1 MPFNGR
7 FPLSFAWRGACID
20 RLSMSCVR
28 FSRVALVAASLA
40 VLSLSAFPVEA
51 RDDLR
56 PIPVDL
62 PERFRDWLEEVDT
75 LITDEE
81 WSTFLAL
88 REDYQR
94 DAFIDAFWRQRDPYP
109 DTARNELRERFDERV
124 IFARQRFED
133 LRADVRARFLM
144 INGIPDRW
152 MELDCRGI
160 TYPFEVWIYDL
171 SLRHRDPFP
180 VFFFRRYEIG
190 PWMRWDELYGTG
202 VLFERFVD
210 YNYEIACPGLSLAYE
225 ALQMI
230 GEINENGGASE
241 RYMFVIDRLEQPEE
255 PPAGEW
261 VSTFASYSTEAP
273 EGATPFEGEV
283 TLSYPGW
290 RQSRTVV
297 QGVIDIGADALPPNE
312 AYGYAV
318 YNLSLNGEV
327 LRDDKLLDQFRY
339 RFDMPA
345 SDVANGRLPL
355 VFQRYLRPGD
365 YRLILL
371 LQDLDG
377 RHAMRK
383 EITLTVPAVDRNA
396 LPVDTDPMVARV
408 LGDANRLIAA
418 GESAVEI
425 VMPHDD
431 LTTGLV
437 RFDARVFGEQVDHVV
452 FSLDGKPIMTRK
464 QPPFS
469 VELDFGSL
477 PRTQVLRVTAHDG
490 AGEQLASDERMIN
503 GIPYRFEVR
512 FVDPVAGTQH
522 SGSVRTRVDVR
533 VPEDAELDRLEIYR
547 GDERLATLYEPPFV
561 QPIPLVSSSE
571 MAILRTVG
579 YLADGTSSEDVVLVN
594 GPAIIEEIGVDF
606 VELYTTVVDKRRR
619 PVRGLVEEDFRV
631 FEDDR
636 PQTLSRFDTLDDIPV
651 NVLVLLDSSASMAP
665 RMERARQAALRFF
678 ERAQAS
684 AGSRTEPDRIGAIAF
699 NDRPTVASGYTGD
712 PARFAAGIA
721 ATKAERGTALYDSLI
736 YAQFYAGGLSGHRA
750 ILLLSDGVDE
760 SSRFTFE
767 QALEY
772 ARRSEVSIYTVGLDL
787 DGLDKD
793 DRKPARRALQRFAA
807 DTGGSSFFIA
817 DVDELETVY
826 DQVLDELR
834 AKYLL
839 AYQSDNG
846 ADDGPFRKVEVKL
859 GRGDLEA
866 KTLRGYY
873 P

>member
-1 MPFNGR
+1 MI
-7 FPLSFAWRGACID
+7 A
-20 RLSMSCVR
+20 V
-28 FSRVALVAASLA
+28 SLA
-40 VLSLSAFPVEA
+40 VFSLSASTTWA

-62 PERFRDWLEEVDT
+62 PERFQDWLEEVDT

-81 WSTFLAL
+81 WSIFLAL
-88 REDYQR
+88 RENYQR

-109 DTARNELRERFDERV
+109 DTARNELRERFDQRS

-133 LRADVRARFLM
+133 LRADERARFLM

-152 MELDCRGI
+152 MALDCRGI

-180 VFFFRRYEIG
+180 VFFFKRYGLG
-190 PWMRWDELYGTG
+190 PWVRWDEIYGTG
-202 VLFERFVD
+202 VLFERLVD
-210 YNYEIACPGLSLAYE
+210 YSHEVACPGLSLAYE
-225 ALQMI
+225 GLRMVR
-230 GEINENGGASE
+230 EMNEDGGATN
-241 RYMFVIDRLEQPEE
+241 RYMFVIDRMEQPEE

-261 VSTFASYSTEAP
+261 VSTFASYSTE
-273 EGATPFEGEV
+273 TPKEAIPFDGEISI
-283 TLSYPGW
+283 SYPGW

-297 QGVIDIGADALPPNE
+297 QALIDVEADALPPNE

-345 SDVANGRLPL
+345 ADIANGRLPL

-365 YRLILL
+365 YRLILM

-377 RHAMRK
+377 HHAMRK
-383 EITLTVPAVDRNA
+383 EIQITVPAVDRDA
-396 LPVDTDPMVARV
+396 LPIDMDPAIAKV

-452 FSLDGKPIMTRK
+452 FALDGKPIMTRK

-477 PRTQVLRVTAHDG
+477 PRTQVLRVTAHDDAG
-490 AGEQLASDERMIN
+490 AQLASDERMIN

-512 FVDPVAGTQH
+512 FVDPVAGTTH

-533 VPEDAELDRLEIYR
+533 VPDGTELDRLEIYR

-561 QPIPLVSSSE
+561 QPIPLVSATE
-571 MAILRTVG
+571 LAILRTVG
-579 YLADGTSSEDVVLVN
+579 YLDDGTSAEDVVLVN
-594 GPAIIEEIGVDF
+594 GPRIIEEIGVDF

-619 PVRGLVEEDFRV
+619 PVRGLLEQDFRV

-636 PQTLSRFDTLDDIPV
+636 EQTLARFDTLVDIPV

-665 RMERARQAALRFF
+665 RMERARQAAVRFF
-678 ERAQAS
+678 EQAQAT

-712 PARFAAGIA
+712 AARFAAGIA

-760 SSRFTFE
+760 SSRFSFE

-787 DGLDKD
+787 EGLDKD

-807 DTGGSSFFIA
+807 DTGGSAFFIA
-817 DVDELETVY
+817 DVDELESVY

-846 ADDGPFRKVEVKL
+846 EDDGPFRKVDVKL
-859 GRGDLEA
+859 GRGGLEA

>member
-1 MPFNGR
+1 
-7 FPLSFAWRGACID
+7 
-20 RLSMSCVR
+20 MSCAR
-28 FSRVALVAASLA
+28 FSRAALVVVSLA
-40 VLSLSAFPVEA
+40 VFALSAPAAWA
-51 RDDLR
+51 RDELR
-56 PIPVDL
+56 AIPVDL
-62 PERFRDWLEEVDT
+62 PARFQAWLEEVDT

-81 WSTFLAL
+81 WSIFLAL

-109 DTARNELRERFDERV
+109 DTARNELRERFDQRT

-133 LRADVRARFLM
+133 LRVDKRARFLM
-144 INGIPDRW
+144 TNGIPDRW
-152 MELDCRGI
+152 VALDCRGI
-160 TYPFEVWIYDL
+160 THPMEVWIYDL

-180 VFFFRRYEIG
+180 VFFFRRYGLG
-190 PWMRWDELYGTG
+190 PWIRWDEIYGTG
-202 VLFERFVD
+202 VLFDGLVD
-210 YNYEIACPGLSLAYE
+210 YNLEVACPGLGLAFE
-225 ALQMI
+225 GLQMVRKM
-230 GEINENGGASE
+230 NEEGGATN
-241 RYMFVIDRLEQPEE
+241 RYMFVIDRLEQPDE

-261 VSTFASYSTEAP
+261 VSTFASYSTEVP
-273 EGATPFEGEV
+273 ETAIAFDAEV
-283 TLSYPGW
+283 TLSFPGW

-297 QGVIDIGADALPPNE
+297 QGLIEIEADALPPNE

-318 YNLSLNGEV
+318 YNLSLNGEI
-327 LRDDKLLDQFRY
+327 LHNDKLLDQFRY

-345 SDVANGRLPL
+345 TDVANGRLPL

-365 YRLILL
+365 YRLILM

-377 RHAMRK
+377 HHAMRK
-383 EITLTVPAVDRNA
+383 EIHITVPAVNRNA
-396 LPVDTDPMVARV
+396 LPVDLDPAVAKV

-437 RFDARVFGEQVDHVV
+437 RFDARVFGDQVDHVI
-452 FSLDGKPIMTRK
+452 FALDGKPIMTRK
-464 QPPFS
+464 RPPFS

-477 PRTQVLRVTAHDG
+477 PRTQVLRVTAHDAAG
-490 AGEQLASDERMIN
+490 AQLASDERMIN

-512 FVDPVAGTQH
+512 FVDPVAGTSH

-533 VPEDAELDRLEIYR
+533 VPEGATLDRLEIYR

-561 QPIPLVSSSE
+561 QPISLISATE
-571 MAILRTVG
+571 LAILRTVG
-579 YLADGTSSEDVVLVN
+579 YLDDGTSAEDVVLIN

-619 PVRGLVEEDFRV
+619 PVRGLLEQDFRI

-636 PQTLSRFDTLDDIPV
+636 QQTIARFATLDDVPV
-651 NVLVLLDSSASMAP
+651 NVLVLLDTSASMAP

-684 AGSRTEPDRIGAIAF
+684 ARSPAEPDRIGAIAF
-699 NDRPTVASGYTGD
+699 NDRPTVVSGYTGD
-712 PARFAAGIA
+712 AARFAAGIA

-736 YAQFYAGGLSGHRA
+736 YAQFYAGGLRGHRA

-772 ARRSEVSIYTVGLDL
+772 ARRSEVSIYTIGLDL

-793 DRKPARRALQRFAA
+793 NRKPARRALERFAE
-807 DTGGSSFFIA
+807 DTGGSAFFIS
-817 DVDELETVY
+817 DVTELESVY

-839 AYQSDNG
+839 AYQSDNSAG
-846 ADDGPFRKVEVKL
+846 DGPFRRVEVKL
-859 GRGDLEA
+859 GHGGLEA